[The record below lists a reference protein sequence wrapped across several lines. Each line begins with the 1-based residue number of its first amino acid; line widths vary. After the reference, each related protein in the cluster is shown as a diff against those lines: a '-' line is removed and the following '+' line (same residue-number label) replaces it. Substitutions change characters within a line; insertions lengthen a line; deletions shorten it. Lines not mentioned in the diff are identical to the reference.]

1 MGVVPWVWL
10 WVWYHGWD
18 YGCGYGCGTM
28 GGIMGAVMGVVPWL
42 HLLCLQYAALKN
54 HLKDSGRVSGM
65 KELMLHHLITNT
77 QMAWDLFP
85 QFQSDKTYYGNH
97 TFQISSPSLPR
108 HLCLKAPQM
117 VMTRGL
123 YLHTDY
129 LLPPSPP
136 PPLILIH

>member
-1 MGVVPWVWL
+1 
-10 WVWYHGWD
+10 
-18 YGCGYGCGTM
+18 
-28 GGIMGAVMGVVPWL
+28 
-42 HLLCLQYAALKN
+42 
-54 HLKDSGRVSGM
+54 M

-108 HLCLKAPQM
+108 HLCLKASQM

-136 PPLILIH
+136 PPPPHTNSLVAKIVVAKRKDFKHTSAAHIHNQSNINTNQRTAKLTKGPHIHERPHTLTDP